1 MEVESEE
8 SRSVGSPVGDN
19 GGKEVVHLTLL
30 AFHKILASVFN
41 TTVLSGTEETTS
53 VTE

>member
-8 SRSVGSPVGDN
+8 SRSVGSD

-30 AFHKILASVFN
+30 AFHKILDSVLN
-41 TTVLSGTEETTS
+41 TTVLPWTEETIS